1 MIITYNIDINK
12 NRGVGVEDNKDKRF
26 YSTKL
31 FLILVICWVFLK
43 IGSDIHKWQK
53 FDEANER
60 ASERAIKRDEI
71 ASTNKISRKR
81 ERILERSLV
90 KSHLF
95 NLYLKLI
102 IYIYNPSWM

>member
-1 MIITYNIDINK
+1 ME
-12 NRGVGVEDNKDKRF
+12 EDKDKRF

-31 FLILVICWVFLK
+31 FLILVICLVFLR
-43 IGSDIHKWQK
+43 IGSEIHKWRK
-53 FDEANER
+53 IDERQERASER